1 MSLLS
6 QFTGSIT
13 NFLLGGKN
21 RYKMF
26 FSPSVNRLLGRNN
39 AIWVDVEAPYE
50 LYNTIPMLNS
60 VIRKKALMFAN
71 MELKLVDIKTNEPID
86 DTEFESLIQNP
97 NALQSMNVWLR
108 NFKEQ
113 EQVYGNQF
121 IYKNKP
127 SRLTKYPSS
136 LQNISPRYL
145 KVNLTGKYFDQVSID
160 GIVKNY
166 ETIDM
171 PVNKTFDVKD
181 ILWTRI
187 SDLDNPLIGTSP
199 IKSLKFPVS
208 NSKSAYEYL
217 NVISTEKGAL
227 GILSNQARDSMG
239 TLPMTDEEKAEIE
252 NQYGKSYG
260 ISDDQRKVILTNATL
275 SWTPMSYPTKDLLL
289 LEQIDKYDL
298 AIIDHFGLNA
308 NIFSSKSATYENV
321 INSLKL
327 CYQDTIIP
335 EADEFAQ
342 ALTSFLGID
351 KNKMKIIAS
360 YEHIP
365 ILAKDF
371 NSQIA
376 TIDSLVNSLTNMVQ
390 SNLISLQQAILILD
404 DKLKNIG
411 IVI

>member
-1 MSLLS
+1 M
-6 QFTGSIT
+6 G
-13 NFLLGGKN
+13 LLGQYIGQISNYLFSGKN
-21 RYKMF
+21 KYKMF
-26 FSPSVNRLLGRNN
+26 FVPNSNQILGKNQ
-39 AIWVDVEAPYE
+39 ALWVDVDAPYD
-50 LYNTIPMLNS
+50 LFNTIPMLNS

-71 MELKLVDIKTNEPID
+71 MELKLVDVKTNEPID
-86 DTEFESLIQNP
+86 DSEFYRLIQNP
-97 NALQSMNVWLR
+97 NPTQSMNVWLR

-136 LQNISPRYL
+136 LQNVSPKYL
-145 KVNLTGKYFDQVSID
+145 KVNLTGKYFDQVTME

-166 ETIDM
+166 ELVNM
-171 PVNKTFDVKD
+171 PQEKPFDVKD

-187 SDLDNPLIGTSP
+187 SDLDNPLVGVSP

-208 NSKSAYEYL
+208 NSKAAYEYL
-217 NVISTEKGAL
+217 NVISTEKGAI
-227 GILSNQARDSMG
+227 GILSNQTKDAVG
-239 TLPMTDEEKAEIE
+239 ALPLDPDERKEIE
-252 NQYGKSYG
+252 QQYGKDYG
-260 ISDDQRKVILTNATL
+260 LSEDQRKIILTNASL
-275 SWTPMSYPTKDLLL
+275 AWTPMSYPTKDLLL

-321 INSLKL
+321 VNSLKL

-342 ALTSFLGID
+342 SLTSFLGVD
-351 KNKMKIIAS
+351 KTKAKIIAS
-360 YEHIP
+360 YDHIP
-365 ILAKDF
+365 VLSKDL
-371 NSQIA
+371 NSQIS
-376 TIDSLVNSLTNMVQ
+376 TIDMLVNSLTNMIQ
-390 SNLISLQQAILILD
+390 ANLITVPQAVAMLN
-404 DKLKNIG
+404 DKLANIG